1 MLVLRR
7 RVVAGLHEESSDVPY
22 GNDVEDVLAL
32 ELEEAVANPGTTIGR
47 MFSVFLTTGAIRT
60 SVGEKNVALSF
71 SLSSRTFLQN
81 PMLLCGRIVLV
92 ARFLPVF
99 CPQKIVALD
108 RDSHTS
114 GKNLYDAFLS

>member
-47 MFSVFLTTGAIRT
+47 MFYVFLTTGAIRT

-81 PMLLCGRIVLV
+81 P
-92 ARFLPVF
+92 RFLPVF
-99 CPQKIVALD
+99 CPQI
-108 RDSHTS
+108 
-114 GKNLYDAFLS
+114 